1 MASWPRP
8 LTQKRQRIRHLRPT
22 RTRFEA
28 SDARRDFGFR
38 ISNFGFSLSVN
49 RNSGLSSIRN
59 RKSAISISMS
69 IYRRV
74 LAYYRPFWPQTI
86 FGLLLSLCGIGLNLL
101 KPWPLKFIVDQILPS
116 FARGSQTNTF
126 IGFQL
131 FAGHLRIPT
140 SPILS
145 VHGLIAALCL
155 ALIAIQLVWGAINW
169 ITSYLFVKIGLQA
182 LLKLRT
188 DLYAYLQSL
197 SLKYHDARRSS
208 DSSFRVAYDSQSIQT
223 IYNKGFT
230 NIFGSIIT
238 LVGTFVIM
246 VRLDWQLTLLS
257 LAIVPLIV
265 GAIYFFAHRIRRES
279 TFIQEQ
285 ESAMLAQ
292 AQEGLSSIRMVHAFG
307 REEFEILQFHQQ
319 ASQSLEANLRLTLT
333 NVNSALVISTLMVIG
348 TAAMYYVGTLHVLAG
363 TLTLG
368 SLLVFSAYLLMLY
381 QPLESLTYTAWAME
395 GATAGARRCFEVLDG
410 QDDVVDSP
418 KAIAISSARGLI
430 EFQNVSFA
438 YAQDRRVLHNLH
450 LTISPNQIVALVG
463 GTGAGKST
471 LLSLVPRFYDPT
483 SGSVMLD
490 GCDLREI
497 TKKSLRAQIAIVL
510 QDTLLFSTS
519 VRENIAYGRPD
530 ATEEEIVDAARR
542 AQADEFILQMP
553 NGYQS
558 AVGERGGH
566 LSVGQRQR
574 LGIAR
579 AFLKN
584 APVLLLDEPT
594 SALDPA
600 TESAIMETIKE
611 LMRGRTTLIA
621 THRLATVHNVD
632 QIVVLD
638 RGRVVEQGRGSELVA
653 RGGVYAKLYTS
664 GKFAT

>member
-1 MASWPRP
+1 
-8 LTQKRQRIRHLRPT
+8 
-22 RTRFEA
+22 
-28 SDARRDFGFR
+28 
-38 ISNFGFSLSVN
+38 
-49 RNSGLSSIRN
+49 
-59 RKSAISISMS
+59 MS

-74 LAYYRPFWPQTI
+74 LRYYRPFLPQTI
-86 FGLLLSLCGIGLNLL
+86 FGLLLMVAGIGLNLL
-101 KPWPLKFIVDQILPS
+101 KPWPLKIIVDDFLRGNS
-116 FARGSQTNTF
+116 TARGNWRTW
-126 IGFQL
+126 
-131 FAGHLRIPT
+131 
-140 SPILS
+140 
-145 VHGLIAALCL
+145 IALLCL
-155 ALIAIQLVWGAINW
+155 ALVAIQLLWGIINW
-169 ITSYLFVKIGLQA
+169 ITNYLFVKIGLQA

-188 DLYAYLQSL
+188 DLYSCLQSL

-208 DSSFRVAYDSQSIQT
+208 DSSFRVAYDSQAIQT

-230 NIFGSIIT
+230 NIFGSTIT
-238 LVGTFVIM
+238 LAGTFVIM

-257 LAIVPLIV
+257 LAIVPPIV
-265 GAIYFFAHRIRRES
+265 AAIYFFAHRIRRES

-307 REEFEILQFHQQ
+307 REEFEVRQFHRQ
-319 ASQSLEANLRLTLT
+319 ARQSLEANLRLTLT

-395 GATAGARRCFEVLDG
+395 GATAGAKRCFEVLDR

-418 KAIAISSARGLI
+418 KAIAILSARGSI

-438 YAQDRRVLHNLH
+438 YAQDRHVLHNLD

-483 SGSVMLD
+483 SGSVTLD

-519 VRENIAYGRPD
+519 VRENIAYGRPN
-530 ATEEEIVDAARR
+530 ATEEEIVNAARR
-542 AQADEFILQMP
+542 AQADEFIRQMP

-594 SALDPA
+594 SALDPT

-632 QIVVLD
+632 QIIVLEH
-638 RGRVVEQGRGSELVA
+638 GHIVEQGRGSELVA
-653 RGGVYAKLYTS
+653 RGGVYAKLYAS
-664 GKFAT
+664 GHYPS